1 MHLPH
6 RLTTLALVAIAT
18 LATIG
23 LGTTAARA
31 DVTLPSVFSEHMV
44 LQRSAAT
51 PVWGRADPG
60 EKITITLTPAA
71 TPAAATP
78 PAAAPVLTASTT
90 ASPDGRW
97 RVNLDLSGVART
109 PAGPHTLRIQTPAN
123 TLDIP
128 DVLIGE
134 VWLASGQSN
143 MARTMSA
150 SATREEIAASA
161 NNSIRFFTASRKTSP
176 APLADVAGKWTVAA
190 PDTTRGFS
198 AVAYYFARQLQAEL
212 GVPFGIIHASWGG
225 TPVEAWTSLDA
236 LKTDPAISPAATAQ
250 VTAFAD
256 FPATKTA
263 WLAKLKPWLAAN
275 QREDR
280 PTPPAALAA
289 LATGPAAAGAD
300 GWTKIRLAGK
310 LPGERILW
318 VRREITVPPSD
329 AGKPLTIDID
339 EIVGI
344 DTVYL
349 DGKKIGG
356 RTLETYDGDGR
367 SRLNS
372 RRQYRVPAS
381 AVTAGPHT
389 LAIRIYAPLGESA
402 INAGYFTAGSQK
414 LFGDWLL
421 KTEHAF
427 APLTPAARAASPA
440 PLKAPHRPWNVP
452 ASLYNGMIDALVPY
466 ALRGFIWYQGEHDA
480 GNPRRYR
487 ATFPLLIN
495 DWRARWTG
503 PGLATTP
510 ATPLSFYW
518 CQLPNFQG
526 KTDDPNASPGWA
538 GIREAQT
545 LTLKL
550 PRTGQAV
557 LIDAGEAGDV
567 HPKSKHE
574 AGARLAALALT
585 HDYGKPVA
593 YSGPAYDSMTN
604 EGSAIRIRFKHT
616 DGGLVARPVPSEYLY
631 QSVPQRV
638 TKPLKRNSPD
648 SQLEGFAI
656 RAAGG
661 KWEWADA
668 RIDAATNTVIVTSPR
683 VPKPEAV
690 RYAWFS
696 NPTCNL
702 YNAAGFP
709 ACPFR
714 TDTD

>member
-1 MHLPH
+1 M
-6 RLTTLALVAIAT
+6 RFSRIVTLALLLIT
-18 LATIG
+18 S
-23 LGTTAARA
+23 AAAPRFAHA
-31 DVTLPSVFSEHMV
+31 DVTLPSVFSDHMV

-51 PVWGRADPG
+51 PVWGRAAPG
-60 EKITITLTPAA
+60 EKITITLAPS
-71 TPAAATP
+71 AAASSSV
-78 PAAAPVLTASTT
+78 APLATASTT
-90 ASPDGRW
+90 AGADGRW
-97 RVNLDLSGVART
+97 RIDLDLSGVARV
-109 PAGPHTLRIQTPAN
+109 PAGPHRLVVKAAN
-123 TLDIP
+123 TLDIS
-128 DVLIGE
+128 DVLVGE

-150 SATREEIAASA
+150 SASKDEIAASA

-176 APLADVAGKWTVAA
+176 APLADVAGKWVVAA
-190 PDTTRGFS
+190 PGTTPGFS

-212 GVPFGIIHASWGG
+212 GVPFGVIHSSWGG

-236 LKTDPAISPAATAQ
+236 LKSDPAISPAATAQ

-256 FPATKTA
+256 FPATKAA
-263 WLAKLKPWLAAN
+263 WLAALKPWLAAS

-280 PTPPAALAA
+280 PTPPDALASFTTGS
-289 LATGPAAAGAD
+289 ATDGAD
-300 GWTKIRLAGK
+300 GWTKVRLAGK

-318 VRREITVPPSD
+318 VRRDITVPPAD

-356 RTLETYDGDGR
+356 RTLETFDGEGR

-381 AVTAGPHT
+381 DATAGRHT
-389 LAIRIYAPLGESA
+389 LAIRIHAPLGESG

-427 APLTPAARAASPA
+427 APLTPAARAASPG
-440 PLKAPHRPWNVP
+440 PLKAPLRPWNVP

-466 ALRGFIWYQGEHDA
+466 GLRGFIWYQGENDA
-480 GNPRRYR
+480 GNPLRYR

-495 DWRARWTG
+495 DWRARWAG
-503 PGLATTP
+503 SGLATA

-518 CQLPNFQG
+518 CQLPNFQE

-574 AGARLAALALT
+574 AGARLAALALA
-585 HDYGKPVA
+585 HDYGSPVE
-593 YSGPAYDSMTN
+593 YSGPVYDAMTI
-604 EGSAIRIRFKHT
+604 EGPAIRVRFKHLG
-616 DGGLVARPVPSEYLY
+616 GGLVARPVPAEYLY

-638 TKPLKRNSPD
+638 TRPLKRNSPD
-648 SQLEGFAI
+648 SQLEGFLI
-656 RAAGG
+656 RGAGG

-668 RIDAATNTVIVTSPR
+668 RIDGETVIVSSPR

-690 RYAWFS
+690 RYAWFP